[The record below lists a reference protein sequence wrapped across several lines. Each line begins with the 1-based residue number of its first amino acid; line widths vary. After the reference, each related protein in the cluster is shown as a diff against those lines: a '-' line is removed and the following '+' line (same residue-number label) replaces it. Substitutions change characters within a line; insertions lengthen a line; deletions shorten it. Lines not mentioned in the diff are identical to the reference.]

1 MIKDGKKGMLK
12 EDFTKY
18 KLKPAK
24 ELKELVSGKENIL
37 VLSCNKCFK
46 EFVSIAE
53 PEYQEAAEI
62 VKSAGKTV
70 SGYIPVDYLCNQY
83 LTEKILNKYKNEIE
97 NSGAVLVIACGL
109 GIQTV
114 SQLVNKQVLPA
125 ADSVW
130 QNGFHGVT
138 LSAEKCGACGECFL
152 TSTGGICPVVDCSKG
167 LVNGPCGGAKN
178 GKCEVGKHRECAWE
192 LIYNRL
198 EKQGRTKNFIDETPK
213 LRNYRRNNFKLVDE
227 YVKLIRAKRSEGFY
241 GGLYPVELKEL
252 TFDIPIEVFPE
263 QDIVIIPLSQHA
275 GLACEPL
282 VKKGDKV
289 KKGQKIG
296 ETAKS
301 PITAPVHSSVS
312 GEVIEIAPKKHAV
325 LSAPVLSVVI
335 KSDRKQELDVSVKPA
350 GTVDSLAKEKIA
362 EIIKDKGIV
371 GMGGAGFPT
380 AVKLKSPKPVDTVL
394 INGCECEPLLNA
406 DYRVMLERPEE
417 LILGLRLIMKAAG
430 VLKGIIAV
438 EDNKPAAAEKLKA
451 LLTGDSSITVETVKT
466 KYPQGAERMLIKRV
480 LKRDVP
486 LGGLPLD
493 VGVIV
498 NNVGTA
504 YAVWDAV
511 YNGMP
516 LIRRVLT
523 VSGETVP
530 KKGNFEVLVGTQLK
544 EIVKFCGIS
553 LRSDEVLK
561 TGGPMMGVIQQD
573 LEAPVIKGTSGI
585 VVVKKHDIVESGP
598 DCIKCGRCVEVCPME
613 LKPTFYVLLAK
624 QGKYAEMENHGV
636 LNCIECGCCDNIC
649 AAKSS
654 IVEIIKQAKKTI
666 REKKK

>member
-1 MIKDGKKGMLK
+1 MIK

-24 ELKELVSGKENIL
+24 ELQELVSGKDNIL
-37 VLSCNKCFK
+37 VVSCNKCFK

-62 VKSAGKTV
+62 IKSAGKTV

-83 LTEKILNKYKNEIE
+83 LTEKILEAYKKEVE

-114 SQLVNKQVLPA
+114 SALVNKQTLPG
-125 ADSVW
+125 ADSLW
-130 QNGFHGVT
+130 QNGHHGVT

-152 TSTGGICPVVDCSKG
+152 TSTGGICPVVDCAKG

-178 GKCEVGKHRECAWE
+178 GKCEVGKHRDCAWE

-198 EKQGRTKNFIDETPK
+198 DKQGRTKGFVEEAPK
-213 LRNYRRNNFKLVDE
+213 FRNYRRNSFKLVDE

-241 GGLYPVELKEL
+241 GGLYPFELKEL
-252 TFDIPIEVFPE
+252 ASELPIEIFPE
-263 QDIVIIPLSQHA
+263 PDTVIIPLSQHA
-275 GLACEPL
+275 GLVCEPL

-289 KKGQKIG
+289 LKGQKIG
-296 ETAKS
+296 ESVKS
-301 PITAPVHSSVS
+301 PISAPVHASVS
-312 GEVIEIAPKKHAV
+312 GEVLEVAPKKHPV
-325 LSAPVLSVVI
+325 LPAPVLSVVI
-335 KSDRKQELDVSVKPA
+335 KSDKKQELDASIRPA
-350 GTVDSLAKEKIA
+350 GTLESLTKEKIT
-362 EIIKDKGIV
+362 EVIRDKGIV

-380 AVKLKSPKPVDTVL
+380 AVKLKSPKPLDTVL

-406 DYRVMLERPEE
+406 DYRVMLERPAE
-417 LILGLRLIMKAAG
+417 LILGLRLLMKAAG
-430 VLKGIIAV
+430 VSNGIIAL
-438 EDNKPAAAEKLKA
+438 EDNKPEAAAKLKE
-451 LLTGDSSITVETVKT
+451 LLQNDASIMVEVVKT

-480 LKRDVP
+480 LKREVP

-493 VGVIV
+493 VGVVV

-511 YNGMP
+511 YNGAP
-516 LIRRVLT
+516 LIKRVLT
-523 VSGETVP
+523 VSGESVP
-530 KKGNFEVLVGTQLK
+530 KRGNFEVLLGTQLK
-544 EIVKFCGIS
+544 ELVKFCGIKINA
-553 LRSDEVLK
+553 DEVLK
-561 TGGPMMGVIQQD
+561 TGGPMMGVSQSD
-573 LEAPVIKGTSGI
+573 GEAPVIKGTGGL

-598 DCIKCGRCVEVCPME
+598 ECIKCGRCVEVCPME
-613 LKPTFYVLLAK
+613 LKPTFYVLLAQK
-624 QGKYAEMENHGV
+624 GKYAEMENHGV
-636 LNCIECGCCDNIC
+636 MNCIECGCCDNIC

-654 IVEIIKQAKKTI
+654 IVEIIKQAKKVI
-666 REKKK
+666 RGKKK